1 MNESAEN
8 VSFSRD
14 ILPLFRP
21 TDIEHMRTFG
31 VFLHKYKW
39 MSQPVNAR
47 NVYRHLNGEAQPRM
61 PLGGPFWSDEQL
73 DLLKRWIDGGY
84 QP

>member
-1 MNESAEN
+1 MNDAAAA

-21 TDIEHMRTFG
+21 TDIEHMNAFG
-31 VFLHKYKW
+31 VLLHKYEW
-39 MSQPVNAR
+39 MSQPKNAR
-47 NVYRHLNGEAQPRM
+47 NVYRHLTGQAQPQM

-73 DLLKRWIDGGY
+73 DLFKRWMDGGY
-84 QP
+84 RP

>member
-1 MNESAEN
+1 MSDAVVN

-21 TDIEHMRTFG
+21 TDIEHMIAFG
-31 VFLHKYKW
+31 VFLHKHEW
-39 MSQPVNAR
+39 MSQPSNAR
-47 NVYRHLNGEAQPRM
+47 NVYRHLTGQSQPQM
-61 PLGGPFWSDEQL
+61 PLGGPFWSEEQL
-73 DLLKRWIDGGY
+73 ALLKKWIDGGF